1 MIRVAT
7 AALSKRI
14 FAGHPLKSGVG
25 FREPRHDVTND
36 VYQAIKDHVG
46 IGNQIE
52 LRRDGEP
59 GFIIQVLP
67 LDPQPDPASSSD
79 ALNG

>member
-7 AALSKRI
+7 AALSGRI
-14 FAGHPLKSGVG
+14 FAGHPMKSGLG
-25 FREPRHDVTND
+25 FREPRQDVTND

-46 IGNQIE
+46 IGNQIT

-59 GFIIQVLP
+59 GFIIQILP
-67 LDPQPDPASSSD
+67 LTPEKQPS
-79 ALNG
+79 

>member
-7 AALSKRI
+7 AVLSNRI
-14 FAGHPLKSGVG
+14 FAGHPLKSGLG

-36 VYQAIKDHVG
+36 VYEAIKAHVG

-59 GFIIQVLP
+59 GFIIQILP
-67 LDPQPDPASSSD
+67 LADEEDQ
-79 ALNG
+79 